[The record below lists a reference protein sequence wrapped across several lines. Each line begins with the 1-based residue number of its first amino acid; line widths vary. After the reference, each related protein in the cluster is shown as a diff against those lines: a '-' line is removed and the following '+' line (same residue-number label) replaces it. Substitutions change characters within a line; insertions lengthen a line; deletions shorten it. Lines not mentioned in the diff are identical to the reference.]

1 MEWVVVHNYLRSF
14 DSTSQNYGEERH
26 GKNTEGR
33 SELTSFYWHTRSS
46 SQTSQVP
53 NIESLEMSASFYLTS
68 F

>member
-33 SELTSFYWHTRSS
+33 SELTSFYWHT
-46 SQTSQVP
+46 SQAH
-53 NIESLEMSASFYLTS
+53 LRRHRCLT
-68 F
+68 